1 MSRFSAEFVISA
13 FALSGCPRWNRAEVA
28 IAGRSNVGK
37 SSLLNALTRSKGL
50 ARTSKTPGRT
60 RCLNFFA
67 VNDSIALC
75 DLPGYGYAKMPHEE
89 AAKIALMMNEYIHER
104 ENLAAIAILIDWR
117 RGPQPE
123 ELQLAALAE
132 SRGILVIAVAT
143 KCDKMRRSERATAI
157 KRFAQMHLEP
167 ILCSATSGEGLDEL
181 RRRILAVGHPARDKK
196 AQVL

>member
-123 ELQLAALAE
+123 ELQLAALAKG
-132 SRGILVIAVAT
+132 RGIIVIAVAT